1 MDATSQPEQALD
13 QRFFHVT
20 GLVIVL
26 ATLMAGAITL
36 TLANQMAEAQF
47 MSVATEAIARDLTV
61 LQKAGGQATP
71 AVLPEQFVFQPALA
85 LTPRF

>member
-36 TLANQMAEAQF
+36 TLTNQMAEAQF
-47 MSVATEAIARDLTV
+47 TDVVTATTERDPAV
-61 LQKAGGQATP
+61 LLGLAGGQVAP
-71 AVLPEQFVFQPALA
+71 AVLEQIYFQPS
-85 LTPRF
+85 LTP